1 MTATTP
7 LEKYLAAHPGKP
19 RSRTRR
25 KLTFEQVARIRAAL
39 TRGSVTELARQFGIS
54 AALAR
59 SNVTELAREFGI
71 SEVAAWKIR
80 HRITYRDLE

>member
-19 RSRTRR
+19 RPRPRR
-25 KLTFEQVARIRAAL
+25 RLTFEQVARIRKPGAN
-39 TRGSVTELARQFGIS
+39 G

-59 SNVTELAREFGI
+59 EFKV
-71 SEVAAWKIR
+71 STVAAWKIKNYL
-80 HRITYRDLE
+80 TYRDLP